1 MYGGGFNIRWDG
13 TATGKFLYFCFKR
26 YYDLLMFADLMFV
39 SGCLKML
46 SSFLEDL
53 GGFL

>member
-1 MYGGGFNIRWDG
+1 MEADSTSDG
-13 TATGKFLYFCFKR
+13 TVPQQVIFYISVFKR

>member
-13 TATGKFLYFCFKR
+13 TATGNFYISVFKR

-53 GGFL
+53 GCFL